1 MSDISLQ
8 MAKNSLGS
16 YDLICVWDISFADN
30 TVRIVKDNLQPKL
43 EGLNAEYTSMV
54 DWLAENFIFSED
66 RHVFKANLAIDVLKN
81 LKKDYYFSIRT
92 QFPDGRIRQ
101 FIYLLCPSDIEN
113 DNHVVFSIFDLEND
127 SKDIKTEDVNTVAP
141 PKSSFKQTELTGTS
155 FKYVTIFGCI
165 GLLAAFL
172 GVFNIIPHILSV
184 LVLVVCAIL
193 MYICAKSVANVYA
206 KAEKYLYQRHDAAV
220 VASAQSLSKVINTEK
235 ELDRSRLVF
244 MSCISRD
251 VRTPLNTIVGL
262 TALALKKIENRN
274 YVEDCLNKISHENT
288 ELVNLIDNIVDI
300 SEAESGKVRLSHST
314 FSLSELVNEITDS
327 VADSVLSK
335 NQDFNVRVKD
345 VRYEYLVG
353 DEVKIKSVLT
363 NLLTN
368 ATKYT
373 DEGGSISLD
382 IQEIRIP
389 KNQDSVRIAFT
400 IEDNGI
406 GISKD
411 YRKEMYSA
419 FSRAIDNNVKKIK
432 GTGLGLALCKRFV
445 DMMDGT
451 IVCESEEGKGSKFV
465 VTLELPIAG
474 MDTRDM
480 VLDPVHILVIDDD
493 EETRDSIFTAVSEM
507 GGSID
512 VASSYQEAVELLV
525 AKRKYDIV
533 VCDWHNADDD
543 AVTGIRLVRK
553 VVGNDVPIIVSSPFA
568 WKNIEREAN
577 NADINGFVQK
587 PCFKSTIYI
596 DIMKYYLHGVSTKQQ
611 SHKEEKVE
619 IDLKGLKVLIAEDND
634 LNWEILAEILETVG
648 ATSVRAE
655 NGLVCVDKMYG
666 AQEGEFDVIL
676 MDVQMPVMDGIEAA
690 KEIRKSKRDYVRNIP
705 IFAMTAD
712 SFAET
717 FNACEQAG
725 MNGFVTKPV
734 DLNKLFVEL
743 RKIKKA

>member
-127 SKDIKTEDVNTVAP
+127 SKDIKTEDANTVAP
-141 PKSSFKQTELTGTS
+141 PKSSFKPTELTGTS

-172 GVFNIIPHILSV
+172 GVFDIIPHILSV
-184 LVLVVCAIL
+184 LVLVVCAVL

-262 TALALKKIENRN
+262 TALALKKIENRS

-389 KNQDSVRIAFT
+389 KNQDGVRIAFT

-596 DIMKYYLHGVSTKQQ
+596 DIMKYYLHGVSSKQQ

-676 MDVQMPVMDGIEAA
+676 MDVQMPVMDGIEAT